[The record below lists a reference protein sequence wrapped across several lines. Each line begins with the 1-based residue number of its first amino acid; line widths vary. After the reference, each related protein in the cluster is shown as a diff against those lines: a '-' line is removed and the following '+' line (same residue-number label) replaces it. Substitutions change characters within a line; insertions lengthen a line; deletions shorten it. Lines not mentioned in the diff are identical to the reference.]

1 MNNQSNQLGEDMIV
15 CPYNR
20 FHVMLRNRLAK
31 HVFKCHPEETRAKQQ
46 KIFNE
51 KMAAWEK
58 QQEKQAPIQVHG
70 QWNGSAPVANECWDE
85 DEPSEPF
92 VPQLDT
98 SMYINKKCFVYGRN

>member
-20 FHVMLRNRLAK
+20 FHVMLQNRLAK

-51 KMAAWEK
+51 KM
-58 QQEKQAPIQVHG
+58 
-70 QWNGSAPVANECWDE
+70 ANECWDE